1 MKRCICF
8 LLTLLLALSLSGT
21 ALAAEFEIDPYA
33 VGEGMEKS
41 WYQGY
46 APTVKSNTLTICLP
60 IRAES
65 CVGEITASIALE
77 DPHVFLLAVQPQPVT
92 VSLEDGVYFVK
103 LQLPLQRSRRNGDYP
118 ATITLRGTD
127 AAGKEIVETV
137 PYVIRIRDGQPS
149 HETMTPMISNIVG
162 DLNVG
167 SNGSLRLTI
176 TNPTTTLSVDDC
188 EITVTDS
195 TGEILMSGANR
206 VPVGEILPGKA
217 MEVTVP
223 MTVMGS
229 AAIRLH
235 TLQVQL
241 RGKVLGAEM
250 QWSETFTVPVKQE
263 IRLENGGVQLPA
275 AIAGELSNMT
285 LTLMNMGKGELR
297 NVLVKLEAEDA
308 LEDQG
313 VLVGTMAAGETAQ
326 PRLTF
331 TPKLS
336 SVGVHSAIVT
346 VTCEDAYGNAFSRT
360 MDVTLTVEEP
370 IPEAEIENTE
380 EAEAPNPK
388 VIILSVVNLL
398 LIVALILLGTIL
410 TKKIHTLEEER
421 L

>member
-1 MKRCICF
+1 MKRLMCF
-8 LLTLLLALSLSGT
+8 LWTVLRAVSLSGA

-77 DPHVFLLAVQPQPVT
+77 DPHVFLLAVQPQTVT
-92 VSLEDGVYFVK
+92 VAPRDGVYFVK

-118 ATITLRGTD
+118 AAITLRGTD
-127 AAGKEIVETV
+127 PAGKEIVETV

-167 SNGSLRLTI
+167 SDGSLRLTI

-188 EITVTDS
+188 EIIVTDS

-206 VPVGEILPGKA
+206 VPVGEILPGKSV
-217 MEVTVP
+217 EVIVP
-223 MTVMGS
+223 MTVMGH
-229 AAIRLH
+229 AAIRQH
-235 TLQVQL
+235 TLQVEFSGQ
-241 RGKVLGAEM
+241 VLGMET
-250 QWSETFTVPVKQE
+250 QWSETFAIPVTQE

-308 LEDQG
+308 LEDQS

-388 VIILSVVNLL
+388 VIILSILNLL
-398 LIVALILLGTIL
+398 LIAALILLGTIL